1 MTPGT
6 KSGCGAEKDKH
17 SAENDKNS
25 AENDEI
31 KVPKKSAETGG
42 NHENPQNS
50 NHSESRRMERDPV
63 QQQSVEADPS
73 CTKMNIIRP
82 TVPKKGGASRGVS
95 ADDVQA
101 GSTLNPQQI
110 PPNLHQD
117 VDDSRAGCQVYKS
130 ANLTELIPFSDHR
143 VLQGVGGRTKKPPFP
158 IGSRQ
163 STIFP
168 RYEQVPELFLD
179 SIRDREGALST
190 AKRRAGDV
198 AVVKPAK
205 SVSPKL
211 DLATPRGG

>member
-1 MTPGT
+1 
-6 KSGCGAEKDKH
+6 
-17 SAENDKNS
+17 
-25 AENDEI
+25 
-31 KVPKKSAETGG
+31 
-42 NHENPQNS
+42 
-50 NHSESRRMERDPV
+50 MECDPV
-63 QQQSVEADPS
+63 QQQSIEADPS
-73 CTKMNIIRP
+73 STKVNIIRP

-101 GSTLNPQQI
+101 GSIVNPQQT
-110 PPNLHQD
+110 PPNLHRD
-117 VDDSRAGCQVYKS
+117 VHDSRAGCQVYKT
-130 ANLTELIPFSDHR
+130 ANLTEFVPFSDHH
-143 VLQGVGGRTKKPPFP
+143 VLQGVGGQIKKSPLP

-168 RYEQVPELFLD
+168 RYEQVPEPFLD

-198 AVVKPAK
+198 AVLKPAK